1 MENLPGPKDHQ
12 PLADAQ
18 QSNQTVLQKPNF
30 ISWHYAVSLPEFIQS
45 KIKQIQE
52 TPKTFN
58 IAAILKNFLSPY
70 RRLSIEG
77 KEKKFGVSGIF
88 DKITFNL
95 TSIFVGASVRTV
107 LLIAWILITIL
118 LVPINAF
125 LILLWAAIPVFSFP
139 KYLEITKN
147 TLFDEDF
154 KSREA
159 FLKKIVDTD
168 FFRLLYIFFDEKLIE
183 TFKQIS
189 DFQSSGIKAGQSIA
203 QIFLT
208 LSKTFPLAKNYLDQK
223 NIKAKDFEILINH
236 LAHYQNK
243 PRGAFG
249 TLGKSLSFGYT
260 NNLDKFCVELTAK
273 NLPPPQKQQL
283 LLRIEKVILR
293 PSANNVLL
301 VGEPGVGR
309 HTSLTSLASA
319 IQQELMPNLK
329 DRRVM
334 LLDAVALL
342 GTGENINE
350 TKTNFEAILA
360 EAKHAGNVILAIDAV
375 DQVVSAQEGRIDLT
389 DVLSTILTDNTL
401 PIIGITTL
409 DDFNR
414 FVRPNGLIFKLFE
427 KIDVEEPPREE
438 TIDILIS
445 KALELAKAQN
455 LKIAFEA
462 ILEIVDKSEKL
473 IAYRNQP
480 EKSIVLLGDCVNQ
493 INSQKQ
499 NVITRDTVSEVLKQ
513 QTKVPVGEIT
523 KDESTKLKDLERIL
537 HLRIVGQD
545 EAIVQIA
552 KAMRRARAEIEAG
565 NRPIG
570 SFLFLGPTGVGKTET
585 AKALAET
592 YFGAEDRMVRLD
604 MSEYQGGDSLK
615 RLIGDSQ
622 SRTSGNLSSLIA
634 QNPFSLLLVDEFEKA
649 DSDVQNLFLQ
659 ILDEGLMTDA
669 LGKKVNFDNVI
680 IIATS
685 NAAAEYIREEIQK
698 GVLGDNLQKVL
709 VEYVLKQKLF
719 SPELINRFDGVV
731 VYRPLTGDQAIAV
744 TKLMLLRL
752 AKELK
757 ESKNIILEITDDLA
771 ARIAKSG
778 FDAQFGARPIRRLI
792 ADKLEDGIAKL
803 IIEGSAK
810 SGTTIPSAAL
820 VKFLS

>member
-1 MENLPGPKDHQ
+1 MENLPSQTNAQ
-12 PLADAQ
+12 PPP
-18 QSNQTVLQKPNF
+18 QKPNF
-30 ISWHYAVSLPEFIQS
+30 ISWHYAVSLPEFINN
-45 KIKQIQE
+45 KIKQILE

-58 IAAILKNFLSPY
+58 VASILKNFLAPY

-77 KEKKFGVSGIF
+77 KEKKFGAAGFF
-88 DKITFNL
+88 DKLTFNL

-107 LLIAWILITIL
+107 LLIAWILSTVL
-118 LVPINAF
+118 LVPINAV
-125 LILLWAAIPVFSFP
+125 LILVWAAIPVFSFP
-139 KYLEITKN
+139 KYLEFTKN
-147 TLFDEDF
+147 TLFEGDF
-154 KSREA
+154 KSQEA
-159 FLKKIVDTD
+159 FLKKLTDTD

-189 DFQSSGIKAGQSIA
+189 DLQSLGIKAGQSIA

-208 LSKTFPLAKNYLDQK
+208 LSQKFTPAKIYLDQK

-236 LAHYQNK
+236 LTHYQNR
-243 PRGAFG
+243 PRAAFG

-260 NNLDKFCVELTAK
+260 NNLDNFCTELTAK

-293 PSANNVLL
+293 PSANNILL

-309 HTSLTSLASA
+309 HTALTSLASA
-319 IQQELMPNLK
+319 IQKEQMPNLAE
-329 DRRVM
+329 RRVM

-350 TKTNFEAILA
+350 TKTNFEATLA
-360 EAKHAGNVILAIDAV
+360 EAKHAGNVILAIDAI
-375 DQVVSAQEGRIDLT
+375 DQVVTAQESRVDLT
-389 DVLSTILTDNTL
+389 DVLSTILTD
-401 PIIGITTL
+401 
-409 DDFNR
+409 
-414 FVRPNGLIFKLFE
+414 
-427 KIDVEEPPREE
+427 
-438 TIDILIS
+438 
-445 KALELAKAQN
+445 
-455 LKIAFEA
+455 
-462 ILEIVDKSEKL
+462 KSTKL

-480 EKSIVLLGDCVNQ
+480 EKSIVLLNDAVNQ
-493 INSQKQ
+493 IRSQKQ
-499 NVITRDTVSEVLKQ
+499 NVISKETVSEVLKT

-523 KDESTKLKDLERIL
+523 KDESTKLKDLEKIL
-537 HLRIVGQD
+537 HQRIVGQD
-545 EAIVQIA
+545 EAIVEIA
-552 KAMRRARAEIEAG
+552 KAMRRARAEIEQG

-592 YFGAEDRMVRLD
+592 YFGAEDSMVRLD
-604 MSEYQGGDSLK
+604 MSEYQGADSLK

-731 VYRPLTGDQAIAV
+731 VYRPLTDSEAIAV
-744 TKLMLLRL
+744 TKLMLWRL
-752 AKELK
+752 AKQLRD
-757 ESKNIILEITDDLA
+757 SKNITLEITDDLA
-771 ARIAKSG
+771 TQIARSG

-792 ADKLEDGIAKL
+792 ADKLEDGIAKM

-810 SGTTIPSAAL
+810 SGTTIPSATL
-820 VKFLS
+820 LKFLA